1 MEELNKNIFLTL
13 NSFAGQHHTLDLL
26 MIIVAD
32 YMPYIFIILLFYLWF
47 NDKKKEALY
56 AGYATILGIATNQ
69 LIGTFFYHNK
79 PFMHGLGL
87 NLLPHKVENS
97 FPSDHTTFT
106 LSIAFML
113 LTFKQT
119 RILGI
124 VTTILALWCGLARV
138 YAGAHYPFDI
148 VGSIIVATIAV
159 IVISVLNVKFK
170 LANELIISIWNK
182 IFKSQKNVTRNS

>member
-1 MEELNKNIFLTL
+1 MEELNKNIFLML
-13 NSFAGQHHTLDLL
+13 NSYAGNHHTLDLL

-32 YMPYIFIILLFYLWF
+32 YMPYIFIMLLIYLWF
-47 NDKKKEALY
+47 NNKRDEALY
-56 AGYATILGIATNQ
+56 AGYATTLGVVTNQ
-69 LIGTFFYHNK
+69 LIGMFFYHNR
-79 PFMHGLGL
+79 PFIDGLGL
-87 NLLPHKVENS
+87 NLLAHKVENS

-119 RILGI
+119 RILGV

-148 VGSIIVATIAV
+148 VGSIMVAVISV
-159 IVISVLNVKFK
+159 IVINVLNVKFK
-170 LANELIISIWNK
+170 IVNELIISIWNK
-182 IFKSQKNVTRNS
+182 IFKSQDNVTRNS